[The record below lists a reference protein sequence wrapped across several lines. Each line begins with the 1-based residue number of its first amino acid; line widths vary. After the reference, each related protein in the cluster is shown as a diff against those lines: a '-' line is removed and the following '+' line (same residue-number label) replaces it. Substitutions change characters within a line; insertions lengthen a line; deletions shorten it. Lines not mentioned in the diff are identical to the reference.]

1 MEREALW
8 RRVVD
13 GKYKSLEGGWSSKV
27 IHSPHGISLWKNIR
41 SGWNKFE
48 RYICFRVGN
57 GARTRFWYDTW
68 CGDSPFKT
76 IFSDLYGIARDKDAF
91 VAAHMQHRNDSIHW
105 EVNFTHATHDWELE
119 SISTFFDLLYSAK
132 VLGQGEDKICWK
144 AGTTKD
150 YEVQLYYQTLV
161 PIVGCFPWRSTWRPR
176 FLLVLHFVD
185 VSVFPFNRA
194 ILLMYVRT

>member
-1 MEREALW
+1 VW
-8 RRVVD
+8 
-13 GKYKSLEGGWSSKV
+13 
-27 IHSPHGISLWKNIR
+27 
-41 SGWNKFE
+41 
-48 RYICFRVGN
+48 
-57 GARTRFWYDTW
+57 
-68 CGDSPFKT
+68 DSPFKT
-76 IFSDLYGIARDKDAF
+76 IFSDLYCIARDKEAF
-91 VAAHMQHRNDSIHW
+91 VAAHMQLHNDSNHW
-105 EVNFTHATHDWELE
+105 EVNFTRATHDWELE

-150 YEVQLYYQTLV
+150 YEVRLYYQTLV

-194 ILLMYVRT
+194 ILLMCVRT

>member
-1 MEREALW
+1 LKSFNEVLLGKWLWRYALEQEALW

-105 EVNFTHATHDWELE
+105 EVNFTRAAHDWELE
-119 SISTFFDLLYSAK
+119 SISTFFELLYSAK
-132 VLGQGEDKICWK
+132 VRG
-144 AGTTKD
+144 
-150 YEVQLYYQTLV
+150 
-161 PIVGCFPWRSTWRPR
+161 
-176 FLLVLHFVD
+176 
-185 VSVFPFNRA
+185 
-194 ILLMYVRT
+194 